1 MNFKDTINKYRYYDT
16 HSHINSDPLLSQSDQ
31 IINECKNQ
39 ESCFISRTSR
49 FKKWLFKE
57 EK

>member
-39 ESCFISRTSR
+39 DVMMNAIGTNEI
-49 FKKWLFKE
+49 
-57 EK
+57 